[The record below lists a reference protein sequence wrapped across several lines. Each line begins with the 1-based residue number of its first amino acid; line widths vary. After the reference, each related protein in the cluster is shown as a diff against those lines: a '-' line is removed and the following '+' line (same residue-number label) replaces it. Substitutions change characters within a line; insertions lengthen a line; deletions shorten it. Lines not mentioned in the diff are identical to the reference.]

1 MRGWALA
8 MGEGALRAHTVA
20 LHYGPQP
27 ILQPGRASAWAGRVV
42 SWWSRSS
49 SPPSPRFVTAA
60 AAQDRVK
67 TKEIVVGLG
76 AEPRTMLGVMIV
88 DWTTNNML
96 EHIYDRLL
104 DRDSKTFKPKPMLAT
119 EWKIVNDTTWEFKLR
134 KGVKFHNGE
143 PFTAASVKATI
154 DFALDP
160 ATKSHFAS
168 AGYWGLVKEVVVVD
182 DYTVRFVTKQPWPN
196 LADSAASTNSLIMPA
211 KALKELGPAKLA
223 EKPIGT
229 GPFKFVEWKRDERLV
244 LERNPDYWQ
253 GPADASRV
261 TFRFIPEF
269 STRMAALLSGEIDV
283 MKDVPPH
290 AVEAIEKSGRATLR
304 TTVSSRINYLA
315 LVNLKPGPM
324 QDLRVRKAMNH
335 AVDVDEL
342 IKQVLKGR
350 ASRMCGPLAP
360 ANVDYSPVECYK
372 YDPARAQAL
381 FKEAGLDP
389 KTLSLTLDTP
399 SGRYP
404 LDKDISLA
412 IAAQL
417 QRLGIK
423 TNVVVNEWGTHLDKI
438 KNRNTG
444 DMFFLGWGPALYGQN
459 TMQPLFLADQT
470 YSSYGNNKAIDDKI
484 ARAQTLLEPKARA
497 AAYADLQKT
506 VHDEAPW
513 VFLWQQ
519 HDLYG
524 VTPGHRV
531 DAARRREGLDVRR
544 QDRGEI
550 TEIATM
556 PITVFTN
563 AFLIDCTGADP
574 IEGAAVVVE
583 DDRIKE
589 IVAQGP
595 GRRAARPRDHAGPQG
610 QDAHARADRRP
621 RAHLRGDREH
631 HRPAPLLSALVHRG
645 AGDEASGRVPDAGI
659 HDRA

>member
-1 MRGWALA
+1 MRALKLLA
-8 MGEGALRAHTVA
+8 VSLAFLTVA
-20 LHYGPQP
+20 VPA
-27 ILQPGRASAWAGRVV
+27 AS
-42 SWWSRSS
+42 
-49 SPPSPRFVTAA
+49 
-60 AAQDRVK
+60 AQDRSR

-76 AEPRTMLGVMIV
+76 AEPRTMLGVTIV

-104 DRDSKTFKPKPMLAT
+104 DRDAKTFKPKPMLAT

-154 DFALDP
+154 DYALDP
-160 ATKSHFAS
+160 ATKSHYA
-168 AGYWGLVKEVVVVD
+168 ANAYWGLVKEVQVVD
-182 DYTVRFVTKQPWPN
+182 DHTVRFVTKQPWPT
-196 LADSAASTNSLIMPA
+196 LVDSAASTNSLIMPA

-229 GPFKFVEWKRDERLV
+229 GPFKFVEWRRDERLV
-244 LERNPDYWQ
+244 LERNPDYWL

-269 STRMAALLSGEIDV
+269 SARMAALLSGEIDV

-290 AVEAIEKSGRATLR
+290 AVEAVERSGRAKLR

-324 QDLRVRKAMNH
+324 QDVRVRRAMNH

-350 ASRMCGPLAP
+350 ATRMCGPLSP
-360 ANVDYSPVECYK
+360 ANVDYAPVDCFK
-372 YDPARAQAL
+372 HDPARAQAL
-381 FKEAGLDP
+381 FKEAGVDP

-404 LDKDISLA
+404 LDKDVSLA

-438 KNRNTG
+438 KNRNIG
-444 DMFFLGWGPALYGQN
+444 DMFFLGWGPALYGQM
-459 TMQPLFLADQT
+459 TVQPLFLADQT
-470 YSSYGNNKAIDDKI
+470 YSSYGNNKVIEDKI
-484 ARAQTLLEPKARA
+484 ARAVTLPDPKARA
-497 AAYADLQKT
+497 EAYAELQRL
-506 VHDEAPW
+506 VQAEAPW

-524 VTPGHRV
+524 VAQTVEWTP
-531 DAARRREGLDVRR
+531 
-544 QDRGEI
+544 
-550 TEIATM
+550 
-556 PITVFTN
+556 
-563 AFLIDCTGADP
+563 
-574 IEGAAVVVE
+574 
-583 DDRIKE
+583 
-589 IVAQGP
+589 
-595 GRRAARPRDHAGPQG
+595 
-610 QDAHARADRRP
+610 RAD
-621 RAHLRGDREH
+621 EK
-631 HRPAPLLSALVHRG
+631 VWMY
-645 AGDEASGRVPDAGI
+645 DAKVI
-659 HDRA
+659 AR